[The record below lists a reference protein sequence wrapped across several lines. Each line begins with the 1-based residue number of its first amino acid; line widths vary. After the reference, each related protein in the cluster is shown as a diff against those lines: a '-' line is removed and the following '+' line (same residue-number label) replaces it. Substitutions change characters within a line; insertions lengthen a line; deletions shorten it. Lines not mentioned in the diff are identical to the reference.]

1 MRATLTGAAGALLVG
16 GPTALAFFS
25 GGFFDR
31 PRIVAGLVAWAL
43 VILAA
48 LLVPRPLP
56 SGFPAALALAALA
69 LLTGWTAL
77 SITWAPLAA
86 RAEADLQRLLLY
98 LGFFIAAVALL
109 RGPRARRWLEPAL
122 VLGAFVVVGYGL
134 SERFLPGLVELDRS
148 FAAAGRLEQPLTYWN
163 AFGLLAALG
172 LVLAVRIAG
181 DADRPGPLRGAAA
194 AAGVVLGLGAY
205 LTFGRGA
212 LAAVAAGLLVLI
224 ALAPDGRFQLL
235 SAAVVAGAAG
245 LAALLATRYPTR
257 EDARGGTGR
266 RRRRRGRG
274 R

>member
-1 MRATLTGAAGALLVG
+1 M
-16 GPTALAFFS
+16 
-25 GGFFDR
+25 
-31 PRIVAGLVAWAL
+31 
-43 VILAA
+43 
-48 LLVPRPLP
+48 
-56 SGFPAALALAALA
+56 
-69 LLTGWTAL
+69 
-77 SITWAPLAA
+77 
-86 RAEADLQRLLLY
+86 
-98 LGFFIAAVALL
+98 
-109 RGPRARRWLEPAL
+109 
-122 VLGAFVVVGYGL
+122 LGAFVVVGYGL

-245 LAALLATRYPTR
+245 LAALLATRYPTVKTLVEGPGR
-257 EDARGGTGR
+257 RPGGGGADADRHRPARAGRRGPRDAREPLGGQAPVAANLPAR
-266 RRRRRGRG
+266 RPFSWPPGWCS
-274 R
+274 